1 MVIDGQ
7 LIRRVHAI
15 GLILFFII
23 YNLLGCDCTST
34 QSYYLKEECA
44 MRIKEIDKSKKTWI
58 LQGISEGKIVEFEDK
73 IILLKSNGHKIAI
86 GDSIWKVKN
95 TPFFYVLKPNNSL
108 DSFARICRKLYP

>member
-7 LIRRVHAI
+7 LIKRVFVF
-15 GLILFFII
+15 GMFLYCMLSWLF
-23 YNLLGCDCTST
+23 GWDCTST

-44 MRIKEIDKSKKTWI
+44 MRITEIDKSVRPLR
-58 LQGISEGKIVEFEDK
+58 LQGISEGKIVEFKDGSN
-73 IILLKSNGHKIAI
+73 LLGSNSHKIVI

-108 DSFARICRKLYP
+108 DSFECTCR